1 MKRICKHCSNT
12 CKKSVPTECIDYKV
26 ETRQDLVNERN
37 KLLVSG
43 DNPERLKIVTNKINY
58 IDYGIQDK

>member
-1 MKRICKHCSNT
+1 MKKP
-12 CKKSVPTECIDYKV
+12 KQP
-26 ETRQDLVNERN
+26 TRQELVNERN

-43 DNPERLKIVTNKINY
+43 ENPERLKIVTNKINY

>member
-1 MKRICKHCSNT
+1 MKKP
-12 CKKSVPTECIDYKV
+12 KQP
-26 ETRQDLVNERN
+26 TRQELVNERN

>member
-1 MKRICKHCSNT
+1 MKSK
-12 CKKSVPTECIDYKV
+12 KKSI

-43 DNPERLKIVTNKINY
+43 ENPERLKIVTNKINY
-58 IDYGIQDK
+58 IDYGITEADTN